1 MKKVIELHRKY
12 KKRET
17 YTLSCI
23 GLEGRKMNRKQLK
36 FLQEILSADQFE
48 HLMSL
53 AGTRAPKEPKPEAV
67 KEPCTAVTK
76 KNEPCK
82 NKAVSGGLCTRH
94 CEKLVEPVVE
104 AEAIAV

>member
-1 MKKVIELHRKY
+1 
-12 KKRET
+12 
-17 YTLSCI
+17 
-23 GLEGRKMNRKQLK
+23 MNRKQLK

-53 AGTRAPKEPKPEAV
+53 AVRREPRAPKEPKPEVA

-82 NKAVSGGLCTRH
+82 NKAISGGLCTRH

-104 AEAIAV
+104 VEAIAV